1 MIVDRSLAD
10 SREKAQALIMAGE
23 VLVDGQKAS
32 KAGQLV
38 TSEARIEVTAKQ
50 RYVGRG
56 GFKLEGAL
64 QHFGIDVTGLVA
76 ADFGS
81 STGGFTDCL
90 LQAGAARVHAIDVGT
105 GQLDWRLRNDP
116 RVVVHE
122 GVNARYI
129 ELTDLGEP
137 VDLAVCDVSFIS
149 ATLILPAMVKVLT
162 TPSVSAGTIIVL
174 VKPQFE
180 VGKGQVGKGGIVRD
194 PAQHEAAC
202 AKVQACA
209 QGWDSK
215 RKSWR
220 APLPARKAIRSSCSM
235 AAVKEKVGIFSKPHA
250 QAAMELV
257 PELLRWLTQ
266 RGIEARLDNETA
278 HYAGMPAG
286 LDRARVPEGCDLA
299 VVLGGDGT
307 LLSAARAVGN
317 RAIPLL
323 AVNLGGL
330 GF

>member
-38 TSEARIEVTAKQ
+38 TSRARIEVTAKQ

-64 QHFGIDVTGLVA
+64 QHFGIDVTALVA

-162 TPSVSAGTIIVL
+162 TPGVSAGTIIVL

-209 QGWDSK
+209 
-215 RKSWR
+215 
-220 APLPARKAIRSSCSM
+220 
-235 AAVKEKVGIFSKPHA
+235 E
-250 QAAMELV
+250 E
-257 PELLRWLTQ
+257 
-266 RGIEARLDNETA
+266 
-278 HYAGMPAG
+278 
-286 LDRARVPEGCDLA
+286 
-299 VVLGGDGT
+299 
-307 LLSAARAVGN
+307 
-317 RAIPLL
+317 
-323 AVNLGGL
+323 L
-330 GF
+330 GFQTQIMESPITGAEGNKEFLLYGHR